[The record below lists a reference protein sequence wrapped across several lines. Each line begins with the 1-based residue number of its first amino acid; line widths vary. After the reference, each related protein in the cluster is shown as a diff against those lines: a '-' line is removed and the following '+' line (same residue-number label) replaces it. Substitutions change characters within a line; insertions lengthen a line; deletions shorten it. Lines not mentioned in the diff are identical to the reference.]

1 MAVDKIA
8 LPYKIDDNGNFERVE
23 FPNPNL
29 NAGAGLIFSAHD
41 LLLFDQAFDNN
52 KIISKESKEK
62 ILEPIKLADKS
73 LLPYGSGWFIQKYKG
88 YTLIWHCGWQPKAYS
103 GLYLKVLE
111 KDLTLILLANSERLS
126 QPFDLG
132 KGNVLNSMFTMAFSN
147 LFLNE

>member
-23 FPNPNL
+23 FPDPNL
-29 NAGAGLIFSAHD
+29 NAGAGLIFSARN
-41 LLLFDQAFDNN
+41 LLLFDKAFDNN

-62 ILEPIKLADKS
+62 MLEPFKLADKS
-73 LLPYGSGWFIQKYKG
+73 LSPYCYGWFIQKYKG
-88 YTLIWHCGWQPKAYS
+88 YTLIWLYGWQPNAYS

-111 KDLTLILLANSERLS
+111 KDLALTLLANSEGLS

-132 KGNVLNSMFTMAFSN
+132 
-147 LFLNE
+147 